1 MQGFPAEGSHSL
13 FFLRLLL
20 ASFLGFH
27 CQVELTLESQDGVK
41 DSSLSCRG
49 VGSSLICR
57 EGKRCLLGS
66 PNSKEDLG
74 GI

>member
-20 ASFLGFH
+20 ALF
-27 CQVELTLESQDGVK
+27 QVELTLESQDGVK
-41 DSSLSCRG
+41 DSCLSCRG

-66 PNSKEDLG
+66 PNSKEDLDR
-74 GI
+74 I